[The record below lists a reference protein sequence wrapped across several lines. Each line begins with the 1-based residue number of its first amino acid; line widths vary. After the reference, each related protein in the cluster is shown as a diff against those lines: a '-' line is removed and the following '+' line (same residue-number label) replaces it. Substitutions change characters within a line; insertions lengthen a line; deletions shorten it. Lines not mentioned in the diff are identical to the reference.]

1 MIVQGRVIAA
11 VFKDFFKRLI
21 ASMHRKVSLIVDG
34 HPIHKAKRVLRF
46 VAANNRIEL
55 CFLPPYAPELNSD
68 DPLWAN
74 VKPGITRVTAP
85 TKQALQAPARP
96 ALHRLQQRPRVVA
109 GFFHTPSC
117 AYARIFGFINVVFRT
132 RCKTLF
138 VFAEKPPCKIRQP
151 DK

>member
-1 MIVQGRVIAA
+1 MISTVHALGHFPFMIVQGRVTAA

-21 ASMHRKVSLIVDG
+21 ASMHRKVFLIVDG

-96 ALHRLQQRPRVVA
+96 ATTTQRRSRVL
-109 GFFHTPSC
+109 S
-117 AYARIFGFINVVFRT
+117 Y
-132 RCKTLF
+132 
-138 VFAEKPPCKIRQP
+138 PPHALTQEYSALLP
-151 DK
+151 